1 MPHRPADTD
10 RTLKPLVAR
19 IDEDVHDALVAWAQH
34 EDRSLAG
41 QVRIALR
48 QVVPSQYME
57 NGSK

>member
-19 IDEDVHDALVAWAQH
+19 IDEDVHDALVAWAQE

-48 QVVPSQYME
+48 QVVPGRFME